1 MWAALPSQ
9 LCDSALANSGFQ
21 KGCRGLESQGS
32 RGLHVEAH
40 RHKGDPQASRSH
52 GAGGLVALGG
62 GFR

>member
-1 MWAALPSQ
+1 MGCFTKPALTQPLPIQGSRKAAGVW
-9 LCDSALANSGFQ
+9 N
-21 KGCRGLESQGS
+21 QGS

-52 GAGGLVALGG
+52 RARQLVALGG